1 MVDLRVVLVEPIY
14 CGNVGSISR
23 VLKNFGFNDI
33 FLVNPCDIG
42 EEAYIM
48 ASHADNILDN
58 ANIVDTLDKAVLGS
72 SLIIGT
78 TSKPGST
85 TDEHIRMPF
94 FSPKELKEKIEEK
107 EGIVTI
113 LFGREDV
120 GLSNNILRICDMVV
134 YIPTNQNYPVM
145 NISHAVSVILYELCD
160 IGAGNI
166 PIAKTE
172 DKERLFSH
180 LEQFLFDINYP
191 PHKRDKTLLMV
202 RRILGR
208 SELTGREVQT
218 LHGILSGAELS
229 IDRNK

>member
-1 MVDLRVVLVEPIY
+1 MVDLRVVLLEPIY
-14 CGNVGSISR
+14 CGNIGSISR
-23 VLKNFGFNDI
+23 VLKNFGFDDL

-48 ASHADNILDN
+48 ASHANDILDA
-58 ANIVDTLDKAVLGS
+58 ANIVDTLDEAVFGS

-94 FSPKELKEKIEEK
+94 FSPKELKNKIDEK
-107 EGIVTI
+107 EGIVSV

-120 GLSNNILRICDMVV
+120 GLSNNILKICDMVV
-134 YIPTNQNYPVM
+134 YIPANPKYPVM
-145 NISHAVSVILYELCD
+145 NISHAVSVLLYELSD
-160 IGAGNI
+160 IETGII

-180 LEQFLFDINYP
+180 LEQFLLNIDYP

-218 LHGILSGAELS
+218 LHGILSRAELS